1 MKSKKMNKN
10 GKTLMLNLYLFLF
23 LNKSCCLTHTSEIS
37 GMKSSSDKP
46 HNINVFDIA
55 CDVTQKKTARTDR
68 WNSSL
73 FIDSKLGAA
82 QAPGDECASGSAC
95 LCFLT
100 PVHLWRRDR
109 QRGFLYASFT
119 LQTHHNSVVFQSV
132 QSTYVSNSS
141 PGLFS
146 YDSLTPAQ
154 VLINDDC
161 SVWFIYLFILQ

>member
-1 MKSKKMNKN
+1 
-10 GKTLMLNLYLFLF
+10 MLNLYLFLF

-95 LCFLT
+95 LCAFSLQYICDAGT
-100 PVHLWRRDR
+100 DR
-109 QRGFLYASFT
+109 EDSFT
-119 LQTHHNSVVFQSV
+119 LALHCKHTTIQ
-132 QSTYVSNSS
+132 
-141 PGLFS
+141 
-146 YDSLTPAQ
+146 
-154 VLINDDC
+154 
-161 SVWFIYLFILQ
+161 